1 MDLSPVI
8 TPIPS
13 GRAYESQEAQ
23 RLQTFSACYELAR
36 RTHGVL
42 PSLFHAYKAANANK
56 ALVVGSTADPRT
68 LYDQVQT
75 AQRAREAETLQTW
88 TQVEVLEKLHQLQTD
103 LYYLR
108 APAVCMMQKH
118 LKKIEDLKVQILTL
132 EAREEELQ
140 IRAKNEKAHIKYP
153 AMAQL
158 QKIPAVLQAKKE
170 ELKELLNYEKVKAAY
185 EASFDLSLAKRKL
198 EEFKTIS
205 PYLTGGAEPPEVVET
220 LDTFMFRSPETIAD
234 DLQYAEGERSET
246 LKALFTEELSQHT
259 AVLWQDPIEDLPV
272 ALPRTRDQL
281 ETPRPIQYALY
292 QSPDPHEGSL
302 GLRSFTYVRR
312 TDLPLDPTAPEKS
325 VLRQSLAN
333 KNIFT
338 QIALFIHKLCKDHS
352 IFFKGDWKK
361 DSYFVDNGGSGLAD
375 LFARVHRGGF
385 VGTEGMVRKLGF
397 VISDLFLHLTL
408 FFDKHGYSS
417 KDEIVSRFVA
427 LKKSHGALKGGV
439 LAILEGFYKTLST
452 LISMGLSVGALT
464 LEGVFF
470 LLSKASAA
478 IVGSIVYLLTIEKIW
493 LAGLVVGTVIGGV
506 ALHAVNLA
514 VIILLMIPY
523 GILRYRARKKEAPDF
538 MHLTLDQRN
547 GHILGLSSSRHPP
560 LHYSLNPLEFYTNKE
575 NQTAFLDT
583 FTRRPI
589 DERDG
594 FHQSPTEKFLAS
606 CTDEELKQKCE
617 AYEVTQAGFSP
628 TVDQE
633 FNRFVE
639 TNRWTKRE
647 TIIKNL
653 HYFRLELCS
662 HLCRYDRIRK
672 DRLIDLLNKGDIHLL
687 HLYLQCIG
695 RETPGTRINDDD
707 LRLIQGA
714 AQGVFN

>member
-1 MDLSPVI
+1 MGLSTISPLI
-8 TPIPS
+8 PI
-13 GRAYESQEAQ
+13 GIAYEHQEVE
-23 RLQTFSACYELAR
+23 RLQTFSGCYEIAR

-42 PSLFHAYKAANANK
+42 PSLFHAYKAASANK
-56 ALVVGSTADPRT
+56 ALVVRSTADPRT
-68 LYDQVQT
+68 LYAQVQR
-75 AQRAREAETLQTW
+75 AQYAREAETLQTW
-88 TQVEVLEKLHQLQTD
+88 TQDEVLEKLHQLQTD

-140 IRAKNEKAHIKYP
+140 IRAKNENAHIKYP

-158 QKIPAVLQAKKE
+158 QKIPVLLQAKQE
-170 ELKELLNYEKVKAAY
+170 ELRELLNYEKVKATY
-185 EASFDLSLAKRKL
+185 EASFDLALAKRKL

-205 PYLTGGAEPPEVVET
+205 RYLTGGAVPPEVVET

-234 DLQYAEGERSET
+234 NLHDAEQERSKT
-246 LKALFTEELSQHT
+246 LQALFKEELGLSESDSDDGELSYSPFSGT
-259 AVLWQDPIEDLPV
+259 DEF
-272 ALPRTRDQL
+272 
-281 ETPRPIQYALY
+281 ETPRPVQDALY
-292 QSPDPHEGSL
+292 QSPQPNESSL
-302 GLRSFTYVRR
+302 GLRSFTYVRQA
-312 TDLPLDPTAPEKS
+312 DLPLDPNAPEKS
-325 VLRQSLAN
+325 VLRESLAN

-338 QIALFIHKLCKDHS
+338 QIALFIHKLCKDQS

-361 DSYFVDNGGSGLAD
+361 DSYFVDNGASDLAD

-417 KDEIVSRFVA
+417 KDEIVSRFIA

-514 VIILLMIPY
+514 LIILLMIPY
-523 GILRYRARKKEAPDF
+523 GILRYRARKKETPDF

-606 CTDEELKQKCE
+606 CTDGELRQKCDT
-617 AYEVTQAGFSP
+617 YKVTRAGFSP
-628 TVDQE
+628 QVE
-633 FNRFVE
+633 FDFNQFNE
-639 TNRWTKRE
+639 TNSLKKRE
-647 TIIKNL
+647 KIIRSL
-653 HYFRLELCS
+653 HYFRLYVCS
-662 HLCRYDRIRK
+662 HLCRYDQATK
-672 DRLIDLLNKGDIHLL
+672 DRLIHLLNVSDIHLL
-687 HLYLQCIG
+687 HLYLQSKG
-695 RETPGTRINDDD
+695 LETPRT
-707 LRLIQGA
+707 LIYPHD
-714 AQGVFN
+714 AQMIKSAVENVTL